1 MKIGILGTGM
11 VGNTLATA
19 FIAKGHEVK
28 MGSRDA
34 TNEKAAEWT
43 KANGKNASQGTFA
56 DAAQF
61 GDILFNCTK
70 GEHSLEALNAAGE
83 QNLAEKILVDVANP
97 LNFSKD
103 MPPTLSLVNDTSL
116 GETIQNTFPLTKV
129 VKTLNTLNCSL
140 MVDANKL
147 ANGDHNLF
155 ICGNDE
161 DAKQKVKELL
171 HDNFNWKTE
180 NIIDLGDITNSRGT
194 EQLLPI
200 WIRLWGA
207 LGTGDFNFKIVR

>member
-1 MKIGILGTGM
+1 
-11 VGNTLATA
+11 
-19 FIAKGHEVK
+19 
-28 MGSRDA
+28 
-34 TNEKAAEWT
+34 
-43 KANGKNASQGTFA
+43 
-56 DAAQF
+56 
-61 GDILFNCTK
+61 
-70 GEHSLEALNAAGE
+70 
-83 QNLAEKILVDVANP
+83 
-97 LNFSKD
+97 
-103 MPPTLSLVNDTSL
+103 
-116 GETIQNTFPLTKV
+116 
-129 VKTLNTLNCSL
+129 